1 MNIAYITAE
10 IAPFSKTGGLGDVS
24 AAFPKAMQE
33 IGHNVIV
40 ITPLYKSIDIEKFD
54 IKKVKENLIAK
65 MGEKFV
71 SFDLLV
77 AFLPKSK
84 LPVYFIKNDYLYREG
99 IYTDSDG
106 KDYLDSAYRFL
117 TFNKSVFVTLNH
129 LIYRPDII
137 HVNDWHTGLIPFYLK
152 TEFREKKIF
161 QKTKTVFTIHNIG
174 YQGIYPLE
182 QIKDA
187 NIPEI
192 YLSDDLLGF
201 HGQINFMKAGIVYS
215 DTLSTVSSKYAE
227 EIQTKEFG
235 YGLEEFIQSRKEDL
249 YGIVHGIDL
258 TVWNPKKDP
267 LIVKNYDSKNLK
279 GKEECKSYLQE
290 KLNLEISKEP
300 LIGIVSRLAKQK
312 GLDLVLEKF
321 EEIMNLGV
329 QFILLG
335 TGEVELEKEFKKKEE
350 QYHENCS
357 INIQFD
363 NVLAHQIEA
372 AADMFLMPS
381 VYEPCGLNQMYSMV
395 YGTVPIVRKTGGLS
409 DTVKDYNQETE
420 EGTGF
425 VFENVDA
432 EECFSAIERAVDVY
446 KNEPEKWMR
455 LKRKIMN
462 LDFSWKRAAKQ
473 WEKVYQITKTKK

>member
-33 IGHNVIV
+33 IGNNVIV
-40 ITPLYKSIDIEKFD
+40 ITPLYKSIDIEMFD

-71 SFDLLV
+71 TFDLLV
-77 AFLPKSK
+77 AFLPHSK

-129 LIYRPDII
+129 LIYSPDII

-201 HGQINFMKAGIVYS
+201 YGQINFMKAGIVYS

-357 INIQFD
+357 INI
-363 NVLAHQIEA
+363 
-372 AADMFLMPS
+372 
-381 VYEPCGLNQMYSMV
+381 
-395 YGTVPIVRKTGGLS
+395 
-409 DTVKDYNQETE
+409 
-420 EGTGF
+420 
-425 VFENVDA
+425 
-432 EECFSAIERAVDVY
+432 
-446 KNEPEKWMR
+446 
-455 LKRKIMN
+455 
-462 LDFSWKRAAKQ
+462 
-473 WEKVYQITKTKK
+473 